1 MSPML
6 PQQTGELFHRVDDKV
21 AKIRSKARGTS
32 IRGGGGEGR
41 GANSH
46 SMVKVDLL
54 NRASEEIHH
63 HC

>member
-6 PQQTGELFHRVDDKV
+6 PQQTGELFHRLDDKV
-21 AKIRSKARGTS
+21 AKTRSKARGTS
-32 IRGGGGEGR
+32 MKGGGGR
-41 GANSH
+41 GENSH
-46 SMVKVDLL
+46 SMVKVNLL

>member
-32 IRGGGGEGR
+32 MKEGGG
-41 GANSH
+41 A
-46 SMVKVDLL
+46 
-54 NRASEEIHH
+54 EEQTPIVWLRLTY
-63 HC
+63 